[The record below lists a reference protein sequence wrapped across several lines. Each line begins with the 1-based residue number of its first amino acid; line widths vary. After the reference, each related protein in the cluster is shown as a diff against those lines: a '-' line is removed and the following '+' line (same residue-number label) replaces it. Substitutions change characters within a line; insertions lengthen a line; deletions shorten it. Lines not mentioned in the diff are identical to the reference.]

1 MQRIGV
7 LGGTFD
13 PPHLAHLVI
22 GAAAR
27 HTLNLDRV
35 IYVPAGDPWRKAGRT
50 VTPGAVRIRMVQ
62 AALEGLDWAEVST
75 IEVDRPGPSY
85 ITETLP
91 LLAERE
97 AADAEWWFILGD
109 DALEDMPHWHE
120 PDRLLGLA
128 RLALIWRPPGV
139 PTVPEVVLT
148 RFPAIEQRLDV
159 VAMAPLAL
167 SATEIRARVREGRS
181 TEVLLPAAVRAVI
194 DELGLYRA
202 EN

>member
-13 PPHLAHLVI
+13 PPHLAHLAI

-27 HTLNLDRV
+27 HALDLDRV
-35 IYVPAGDPWRKAGRT
+35 IYVPAGDPWRKADRA
-50 VTPGAVRIRMVQ
+50 VTPGAVRVRMVQ
-62 AALEGLDWAEVST
+62 AAVEHLEWAEVST
-75 IEVDRPGPSY
+75 IEVDRAGPSY

-97 AADAEWWFILGD
+97 ADDTRWWFILGD

-120 PDRLLGLA
+120 PDRLLELA

-139 PTVPEVVLT
+139 PAIPDAVSA
-148 RFPAIEQRLDV
+148 RFPTIEQRLDV
-159 VAMAPLAL
+159 VPMAPLEL
-167 SATEIRARVREGRS
+167 SSSKIRTRMREGRS
-181 TEVLLPAAVRAVI
+181 TEVLLPAAVRAIV
-194 DELGLYRA
+194 DELGLYR
-202 EN
+202 EDG